1 MINDQETINIFIIRH
16 GEAAKL
22 WDEDPDPSLSEKGQL
37 QSNGIVQK
45 LINELDGKEFKVLS
59 SPLKRARETAA
70 PLQKK
75 LGFEIKIDDTFA
87 EIPSP
92 EITLSDRK
100 NWLKSIFDTNVA
112 DLGEV
117 QKNWRDGIINS
128 ISRLEE
134 HTVIFSHFMVINCVV
149 GWLEKRSQMVSF
161 YPDNCSITKI
171 EIDDN
176 TIKLV
181 TKGEE
186 LKTIVQ

>member
-59 SPLKRARETAA
+59 SPLKRARETAE

-92 EITLSDRK
+92 EVTLSDRK

-134 HTVIFSHFMVINCVV
+134 HTVIF
-149 GWLEKRSQMVSF
+149 
-161 YPDNCSITKI
+161 
-171 EIDDN
+171 
-176 TIKLV
+176 
-181 TKGEE
+181 
-186 LKTIVQ
+186 

>member
-1 MINDQETINIFIIRH
+1 MINDQETINILIIRH

-45 LINELDGKEFKVLS
+45 LINELNGKEFKVLS
-59 SPLKRARETAA
+59 SPLKRARETAE

-92 EITLSDRK
+92 EVTLSDRK

-117 QKNWRDGIINS
+117 QKNW
-128 ISRLEE
+128 
-134 HTVIFSHFMVINCVV
+134 
-149 GWLEKRSQMVSF
+149 
-161 YPDNCSITKI
+161 
-171 EIDDN
+171 
-176 TIKLV
+176 
-181 TKGEE
+181 
-186 LKTIVQ
+186 